1 MMLMLIS
8 SQISKDNLVLSLIGM
23 KDCQGLSFIL
33 QRVEERVLFSNMFF
47 LMRVYLIRIVLHI
60 VFKLAR

>member
-1 MMLMLIS
+1 MLMLIG

-33 QRVEERVLFSNMFF
+33 QRVQERVLFSNIFF
-47 LMRVYLIRIVLHI
+47 LMSVYLIRIVLHI
-60 VFKLAR
+60 VFKLER